1 MSGASS
7 ERKVVLVKRQTR
19 LEELVKRNSTV
30 QQAQFYVERLGADFG
45 DYRAEDE
52 RYRAAVGEAV
62 QTLESEYR
70 LQVIDRAYLPNFIFG
85 RDDIVVAIGP
95 DGLIAN
101 TLKYLDGQPLIG
113 VNPDPLR
120 WDGVLLP
127 FRAGDLRLILRDVAR
142 GRRPMKGVT
151 LAKAELNDGQTL
163 YAVNDLFIGR
173 RSHVSARYELSL
185 DGRAERQSSSGII
198 VSTGLGST
206 GWLKSVLAGAAGILR
221 GATGYV
227 PVQALELLEGVAGRY
242 GAAGASGGRS
252 GTGSARHAGSVSN
265 ADSGSPGST
274 GGEPGKAADAGEAGR
289 AAPAERVG
297 SPRANRK
304 SSGDEGSSASGAQR
318 GLGAASSAGGDP
330 RAAWA
335 AEQLYF
341 AVREPF
347 PSRTTSAELVFG
359 QISAGAQL
367 RVVSEMPEDGV
378 IFSDGVESDFL
389 VFQSGVEARIGI
401 AERQGCLVV

>member
-1 MSGASS
+1 MSGAAS

-52 RYRAAVGEAV
+52 RYRAAVTEAV

-70 LQVIDRAYLPNFIFG
+70 LQVIDRVYLPNFIFG

-227 PVQALELLEGVAGRY
+227 PVQALELLQGSAGRA
-242 GAAGASGGRS
+242 GAAD
-252 GTGSARHAGSVSN
+252 VDN
-265 ADSGSPGST
+265 ADS
-274 GGEPGKAADAGEAGR
+274 
-289 AAPAERVG
+289 
-297 SPRANRK
+297 SPRKSRK
-304 SSGDEGSSASGAQR
+304 SSGDAGSSASGAKR
-318 GLGAASSAGGDP
+318 GLGAAGSASGTKRGPGAASSAGGDP
-330 RAAWA
+330 REAWA

-359 QISAGAQL
+359 QISAGTQL

>member
-1 MSGASS
+1 MSGAAS

-52 RYRAAVGEAV
+52 RYRAAVTEAV

-70 LQVIDRAYLPNFIFG
+70 LQVIDRVYLPNFIFG

-173 RSHVSARYELSL
+173 SSHVSARYELSL

-227 PVQALELLEGVAGRY
+227 PVQALELLQ
-242 GAAGASGGRS
+242 
-252 GTGSARHAGSVSN
+252 GS
-265 ADSGSPGST
+265 
-274 GGEPGKAADAGEAGR
+274 AGR
-289 AAPAERVG
+289 AGAADVDEAN
-297 SPRANRK
+297 SNPRKSRK
-304 SSGDEGSSASGAQR
+304 SSGDAGSASGAKR
-318 GLGAASSAGGDP
+318 GLGAAGSASGTKRGPGAASSAGRDP
-330 RAAWA
+330 REAWA

-359 QISAGAQL
+359 QISAGTQL
-367 RVVSEMPEDGV
+367 KVVSEMPKDGV